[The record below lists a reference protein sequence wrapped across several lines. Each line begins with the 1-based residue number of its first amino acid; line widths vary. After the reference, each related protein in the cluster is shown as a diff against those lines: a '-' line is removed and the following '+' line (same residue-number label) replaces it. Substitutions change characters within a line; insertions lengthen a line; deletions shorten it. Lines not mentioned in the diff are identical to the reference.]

1 MNILPE
7 MKIEINSDLD
17 TERIASKIANIILSF
32 RNNNFFIDYKTYE
45 KLKELS
51 LETQSIVTFPPNVK
65 VLKIRNNHLNV
76 IFYVSTVNSDYLS
89 IDKFIELSRGLYYE
103 KNKSKIVNINN
114 ANSSESFNII
124 SIILV

>member
-7 MKIEINSDLD
+7 MKIEINSDLE
-17 TERIASKIANIILSF
+17 TERIASKIANVILSF
-32 RNNNFFIDYKTYE
+32 RNNNFFIDYKIYE

-65 VLKIRNNHLNV
+65 ALKIQSNHLNV
-76 IFYVSTVNSDYLS
+76 IFYISTVNSDYLS

-103 KNKSKIVNINN
+103 KTKVK
-114 ANSSESFNII
+114 
-124 SIILV
+124 L

>member
-1 MNILPE
+1 MNVLPE
-7 MKIEINSDLD
+7 MKIEINSDLEP
-17 TERIASKIANIILSF
+17 ERIASKIANVILSF
-32 RNNNFFIDYKTYE
+32 RNNNFFIDYKIYE

-65 VLKIRNNHLNV
+65 ALKIQSNHLNV

-89 IDKFIELSRGLYYE
+89 IDKFIELARGLYYE
-103 KNKSKIVNINN
+103 KNNSKIVNINDTN
-114 ANSSESFNII
+114 NNVI

>member
-17 TERIASKIANIILSF
+17 TERIASKIANVILSF

-65 VLKIRNNHLNV
+65 VL
-76 IFYVSTVNSDYLS
+76 NSDYLS

-103 KNKSKIVNINN
+103 KNKSKIVNIND